1 MGGHNVDMPHSE
13 PSWDVREPF
22 VRQILVTEADIDQ
35 FGHANNVVYLTWLE
49 RVAWAHSIHLGLDF
63 EAYQRLGTGCVAR
76 RHELDYL
83 LPTFLGEALDVAT
96 WIAENDGR
104 ATMWRHYQI
113 LRYAD
118 QRTVLRGR
126 SQWVCVDLA
135 SGRPRRQPPEFLQAY
150 RPIGESTA

>member
-1 MGGHNVDMPHSE
+1 MPHSE
-13 PSWDVREPF
+13 SPWDVRAPF
-22 VRQILVTEADIDQ
+22 VRQIHVTDADIDR

-63 EAYQRLGTGCVAR
+63 EAYQRLGAGCVAR

-83 LPTFLGEALDVAT
+83 LPTFVGDTLDVAT

-104 ATMWRHYQI
+104 VTMWRHYQI
-113 LRYAD
+113 VRCAD

-135 SGRPRRQPPEFLQAY
+135 SGKPRRQPQEFLQAY
-150 RPIGESTA
+150 RPIQQPTA